1 MASMTRQWRLLAVLL
16 YIVHLHTALT
26 CPDVC
31 TCTSGNAVVNCNG
44 KALETVPQNIP
55 TTVTF
60 LMLRDNDISQLSNG
74 SFSGLSLL
82 YSLNLQSNKIRHI
95 PNGVFVPSIHFLF
108 LKENNISDISS
119 GAFENLVNLRELYL
133 DKNALTNIQ
142 YGTFTGLV
150 DLQTLS
156 LSFNA
161 INSVSNDSFTGLTN
175 LRTLYLQNNYITTIP
190 TGPFKRS
197 PNIVTLYLHNNPLR
211 CDCVLY
217 ELVQWFNKDGRYL
230 GDIYEELTCAFSPF
244 PELVG
249 LSVTDAAS
257 QMTTCVQTTSPKPG
271 TSSTPSP
278 PTQAI
283 TQPSSK
289 TMTAK
294 STTSSTLTNRNT
306 TTTTTATPIA
316 PSKSTTMKAISELPP
331 KTSPPS
337 NASVAIDIQRSTIPT
352 TTHSAVRSTIVK
364 QGNVTVSEAAITEAL
379 HSVAVRGTVTP
390 KPLSTIGTQTVL
402 NLDDRQPVLPNTTRA
417 TTSKSNTSP
426 RISSSLQDV
435 TTTPHPKM
443 TSIARTS
450 KLNLTTADKTTHK
463 YSTGRD
469 TTIQNSTILQIF
481 STPSKTETSTQS
493 YLTTKNL
500 ATTKRNTTA
509 GRVTTKGTTEQDS
522 TMQNSTIS
530 QVTSTLQEAT
540 TKTTPFVTSRAGT
553 STQNTT
559 TAQKTTPNTTD
570 SSGVVPSEERT
581 IPVTEHLI
589 GIQDVTVGETVTIRC
604 DAASPSKNVTYRWSV
619 DGKQDPDYR
628 GQILRYIPLRN
639 GSHRIQ
645 CTAHTD
651 EGDGVSDIITLFV
664 KLAEA
669 QTMASLNETTATTTT
684 TNTVSIS
691 QSSTAKTTPKSTT
704 NQTTPFW
711 STKMSTS
718 QAHSTSRQVSTSKT
732 TENTTTST
740 TTTAAAVQNTTV
752 GINVTL
758 PKPDIL
764 IEDAG
769 EDSTVPGNGSNPDGP
784 PVIRVTEHIIG
795 IQDIT
800 VGETVT
806 VRCDTEGLPTVCV
819 KYRWTVDGEVVDGQN
834 GQTLR
839 YTPQTDGPHKI
850 QCTAIS
856 NGIDGISDAITV
868 FAMPKGK
875 KLDVITRCE
884 KDPHSGVS
892 WDNIVKS
899 CDLHMHELAE
909 IPVTYANAPDV
920 AGKLRNITSSNNNL
934 TVDDLGDVR
943 MVFENVANASSQ
955 PEVGYSLLETVD
967 LIMDADDGVL
977 QSSQKLDGSPSK
989 IVKAMEENNDRIDL
1003 TNGKFSHLGKN
1014 FGVEVFQMT
1023 SSELSGGVVFA
1034 LLDDGTDTLNNE
1046 TVRTY
1051 IGEEKASMPT
1061 KDVVASIALPDQ
1073 LEPTS
1078 DDVRLSFTIFQNSR
1092 LFPYDQTVDVERGFH
1107 PQTVNS
1113 KVIAGRISGLQTKN
1127 LSKPVTLKY
1136 LPVDRRN
1143 MTNMTC
1149 VFWDFAAN
1157 HGGGA
1162 WSTDGCS
1169 YGGMDKGRVVC
1180 ECDHLTN
1187 FAVLMQHTIHKNE
1200 FAGLVAVSKVLCGL
1214 MVIGLAI
1221 TLLTHVAFDE
1231 LRQHRSQ
1238 IILMNICVAL
1248 LATLVGFLLGIGWTE
1263 NDSSCRA
1270 VAFFLHYF
1278 LLAFFVWTAVEAYNM
1293 YLAFDKTIA
1302 DTMKRFIIKSALA
1315 GWGIPFA
1322 IVLITLVSDVRGYRS
1337 DNFCWLEGFQLL
1349 IGFMLPAAVVLCFN
1363 AVTYFVI
1370 VRKLRQPDA
1379 PKDGKLHDN
1388 VTKKKINIVII
1399 ITILVGLQWI
1409 FGFFLIRDAELA
1421 VACVFFVLNSLQGLF
1436 IFLFRC
1442 VLQEDVRSSWRTC
1455 CDRDHTTT
1463 PDGTVTASLLEKP
1476 TSPPGSNDPEKGE
1489 KPPIEDEEAVPL
1501 VSP

>member
-1 MASMTRQWRLLAVLL
+1 MASMTSQWCLLAVLL

-31 TCTSGNAVVNCNG
+31 TCTFGNAVVNCNG
-44 KALETVPQNIP
+44 KALEIVPQNIP
-55 TTVTF
+55 TTVTS

-175 LRTLYLQNNYITTIP
+175 LRTLYLQNNDITTIP

-230 GDIYEELTCAFSPF
+230 GDIYEELTCASSPF

-257 QMTTCVQTTSPKPG
+257 QMTTCVQTTSKKPG
-271 TSSTPSP
+271 EVSTPSP

-306 TTTTTATPIA
+306 TTTTTTTALPIA

-352 TTHSAVRSTIVK
+352 TTHSTVRNTIVK
-364 QGNVTVSEAAITEAL
+364 QGNVTVSKAAITEAL
-379 HSVAVRGTVTP
+379 HSVAVRSTVTS

-450 KLNLTTADKTTHK
+450 KLNLTTADKATHK

-469 TTIQNSTILQIF
+469 TTILNSTILQIS

-509 GRVTTKGTTEQDS
+509 GQVTTKGTTEQDS

-559 TAQKTTPNTTD
+559 TAQKTTADTSLVLP
-570 SSGVVPSEERT
+570 PKERT

-628 GQILRYIPLRN
+628 GQILRYIPQRN

-664 KLAEA
+664 KLA
-669 QTMASLNETTATTTT
+669 
-684 TNTVSIS
+684 
-691 QSSTAKTTPKSTT
+691 
-704 NQTTPFW
+704 
-711 STKMSTS
+711 
-718 QAHSTSRQVSTSKT
+718 
-732 TENTTTST
+732 
-740 TTTAAAVQNTTV
+740 
-752 GINVTL
+752 
-758 PKPDIL
+758 DIL

-769 EDSTVPGNGSNPDGP
+769 EDSAVPGNGSTPDGP

-806 VRCDTEGLPTVCV
+806 IRCDTEGLPTVCV

-856 NGIDGISDAITV
+856 NGVDGISDAITV
-868 FAMPKGK
+868 FVMPKGK

-909 IPVTYANAPDV
+909 IPVTSANAPDV

-955 PEVGYSLLETVD
+955 PDVGYSLLETVD
-967 LIMDADDGVL
+967 QIMDADAGVL

-1003 TNGKFSHLGKN
+1003 TNGKFGHLGKN

-1023 SSELSGGVVFA
+1023 SSELAGGVVFA

-1046 TVRTY
+1046 TVRIY
-1051 IGEEKASMPT
+1051 IGEESASMPT
-1061 KDVVASIALPDQ
+1061 RDVVASIALPDQ

-1169 YGGMDKGRVVC
+1169 YRGMDKGRVVC

-1187 FAVLMQHTIHKNE
+1187 FAVLMNSLNLLKFGLTSVPARLKSGGLPSVRAAPARVDRA
-1200 FAGLVAVSKVLCGL
+1200 AGHPLSTSARCWPGLPAFYARALLQIGRATRAPRPAAWSWGHAADGLSPAASGFTPSGGVLCSPCSQKADACIQ
-1214 MVIGLAI
+1214 MSPIMTSHAPMQ
-1221 TLLTHVAFDE
+1221 TEDRDRPSY
-1231 LRQHRSQ
+1231 RQYAS
-1238 IILMNICVAL
+1238 
-1248 LATLVGFLLGIGWTE
+1248 GF
-1263 NDSSCRA
+1263 C
-1270 VAFFLHYF
+1270 
-1278 LLAFFVWTAVEAYNM
+1278 
-1293 YLAFDKTIA
+1293 
-1302 DTMKRFIIKSALA
+1302 
-1315 GWGIPFA
+1315 
-1322 IVLITLVSDVRGYRS
+1322 
-1337 DNFCWLEGFQLL
+1337 
-1349 IGFMLPAAVVLCFN
+1349 
-1363 AVTYFVI
+1363 
-1370 VRKLRQPDA
+1370 
-1379 PKDGKLHDN
+1379 
-1388 VTKKKINIVII
+1388 
-1399 ITILVGLQWI
+1399 
-1409 FGFFLIRDAELA
+1409 
-1421 VACVFFVLNSLQGLF
+1421 GLF
-1436 IFLFRC
+1436 
-1442 VLQEDVRSSWRTC
+1442 
-1455 CDRDHTTT
+1455 
-1463 PDGTVTASLLEKP
+1463 
-1476 TSPPGSNDPEKGE
+1476 GSTHDLHGRRF
-1489 KPPIEDEEAVPL
+1489 
-1501 VSP
+1501 

>member
-1 MASMTRQWRLLAVLL
+1 MASMTSQWRLLVVLL
-16 YIVHLHTALT
+16 YIAHLHTALT

-31 TCTSGNAVVNCNG
+31 TCTFGNAVVNCNG
-44 KALETVPQNIP
+44 KALETVPQNVP
-55 TTVTF
+55 TTVTS

-175 LRTLYLQNNYITTIP
+175 LRTLYLQNNDITTIP

-217 ELVQWFNKDGRYL
+217 ELVQWFNKDGRDL
-230 GDIYEELTCAFSPF
+230 GTVPYELTCASSPF

-249 LSVTDAAS
+249 LSVTDATS
-257 QMTTCVQTTSPKPG
+257 QMSTCVQAPSQKPG

-283 TQPSSK
+283 THSSSK
-289 TMTAK
+289 TVTAK
-294 STTSSTLTNRNT
+294 STTSSTLTNRNAT
-306 TTTTTATPIA
+306 PTTTTTATPIA

-352 TTHSAVRSTIVK
+352 TTHSTVRSTMVK
-364 QGNVTVSEAAITEAL
+364 QGNVTVSKAAITEAL
-379 HSVAVRGTVTP
+379 HSVAVRSTVTS

-450 KLNLTTADKTTHK
+450 KLNLTTADKATHK

-469 TTIQNSTILQIF
+469 TTIQNSTILQIS

-509 GRVTTKGTTEQDS
+509 GKVTTKGTTEQDS

-559 TAQKTTPNTTD
+559 TAQKTKLNTTD
-570 SSGVVPSEERT
+570 TSLVLPPKERT

-628 GQILRYIPLRN
+628 GQILRYIPQRN

-664 KLAEA
+664 KPAVEA
-669 QTMASLNETTATTTT
+669 QTLVSLNETTTTT

-691 QSSTAKTTPKSTT
+691 QSSTAKTTPK
-704 NQTTPFW
+704 
-711 STKMSTS
+711 
-718 QAHSTSRQVSTSKT
+718 
-732 TENTTTST
+732 
-740 TTTAAAVQNTTV
+740 
-752 GINVTL
+752 NV
-758 PKPDIL
+758 L

-769 EDSTVPGNGSNPDGP
+769 EDSAEPGNGSTPEGP

-806 VRCDTEGLPTVCV
+806 IRCDTEGLPTVCV

-892 WDNIVKS
+892 WDNI
-899 CDLHMHELAE
+899 
-909 IPVTYANAPDV
+909 IPVTSANAPDV

-967 LIMDADDGVL
+967 QIMDADAGVL

-1003 TNGKFSHLGKN
+1003 TNGKFGHLGKN
-1014 FGVEVFQMT
+1014 FGVEIFQMR

-1046 TVRTY
+1046 TVRIY
-1051 IGEEKASMPT
+1051 IGEESASMPT
-1061 KDVVASIALPDQ
+1061 RDVVASIALPDQ

-1149 VFWDFAAN
+1149 VFWDFSAN

-1214 MVIGLAI
+1214 TVIGLAI

-1238 IILMNICVAL
+1238 VILMNICLAL

-1270 VAFFLHYF
+1270 VTFFLHYF

-1293 YLAFDKTIA
+1293 YLAFEKTIA

-1349 IGFMLPAAVVLCFN
+1349 IGFMLPAAVVLCFD

-1370 VRKLRQPDA
+1370 RIHRRRRAGSGSGACSELPDDLVTLKVRLDYA
-1379 PKDGKLHDN
+1379 
-1388 VTKKKINIVII
+1388 
-1399 ITILVGLQWI
+1399 
-1409 FGFFLIRDAELA
+1409 
-1421 VACVFFVLNSLQGLF
+1421 
-1436 IFLFRC
+1436 
-1442 VLQEDVRSSWRTC
+1442 
-1455 CDRDHTTT
+1455 
-1463 PDGTVTASLLEKP
+1463 
-1476 TSPPGSNDPEKGE
+1476 SPPGAALVRQL
-1489 KPPIEDEEAVPL
+1489 KPTAVGDSTL
-1501 VSP
+1501 